1 MRSLGMNG
9 RLCNDSPQ
17 TAAQA
22 AVKMSSSVVENK
34 LIHCSSLEFD
44 NSFSWIAKQ
53 DQSCQRGLSPIPSL
67 GCYSSSVTR
76 QRTKGTPNNNP

>member
-53 DQSCQRGLSPIPSL
+53 DQSC
-67 GCYSSSVTR
+67 
-76 QRTKGTPNNNP
+76 